1 MKIKK
6 SKKIG
11 LASLILAGAMVFS
24 APLWAGEV
32 LMSESGLANWLQ
44 QKFLAR
50 EDKLTKLE
58 SRLAAL
64 ETGWQTWE
72 SQNLYRIFLWP
83 GNAQVEYYN
92 PGGVPGSKGSLDA
105 PPQVLE
111 GRTFVPLRF
120 VGEALGAEVIWNGDT
135 RQVTYV
141 TDSRQILLTVGQK
154 DVLVGGQS
162 LAMDA
167 APMIIN
173 GRTMVPVRFVGQWLG
188 AIVKWDEGLKRV
200 EIGYVKGG
208 IAGSGGAGGGSS
220 GEALG

>member
-6 SKKIG
+6 RKKIILTSLV
-11 LASLILAGAMVFS
+11 LAAAMAFS
-24 APLWAGEV
+24 SPLWAGEV

-50 EDKLTKLE
+50 EDKLSKLE
-58 SRLAAL
+58 SRLAAVESGL
-64 ETGWQTWE
+64 QTWE
-72 SQNLYRIFLWP
+72 SQNLYKLYLWP
-83 GNAQVEYYN
+83 GNTQVEYYN
-92 PGGVPGSKGSLDA
+92 PGGVPGSKDSLDA
-105 PPQVLE
+105 PPQVHD

-120 VGEALGAEVIWNGDT
+120 VGEVLGAEVIWNGDT

-154 DVLVGGQS
+154 DVQVAGQN

-208 IAGSGGAGGGSS
+208 NAGGTGVSGS